1 MIHNS
6 VIPWQAKPLATALR
20 GAQWTSLNFTEN
32 SGKGIKS
39 RRMIREA
46 SAKRE
51 VFTFNG
57 STAERGET
65 SQKPYL

>member
-1 MIHNS
+1 MRQHLGVRNG
-6 VIPWQAKPLATALR
+6 Q
-20 GAQWTSLNFTEN
+20 SLKFMGN
-32 SGKGIKS
+32 SGKAIKS

-65 SQKPYL
+65 SQKPYLRVCPQGCTHLA